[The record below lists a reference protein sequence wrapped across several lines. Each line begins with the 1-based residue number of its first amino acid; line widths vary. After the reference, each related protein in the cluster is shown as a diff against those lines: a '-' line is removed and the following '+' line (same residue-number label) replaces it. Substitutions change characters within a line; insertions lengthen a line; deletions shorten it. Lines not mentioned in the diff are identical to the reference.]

1 MVVTPQQAKETLM
14 RRNRTVLR
22 ELEKKI
28 DAALTGGDTGRDIC
42 IDVRDVGRNINGT
55 VLDSLLSAYRKAGWQ
70 VKYESDQ
77 RDGDFLRFSY
87 NSRGRI

>member
-1 MVVTPQQAKETLM
+1 MVITPQQATEELM
-14 RRNRTVLR
+14 RRNRKVLR

-28 DAALTGGDTGRDIC
+28 DAALIERNLGRDIC
-42 IDVRDVGRNINGT
+42 IDVRDGGRNVNGI

-87 NSRGRI
+87 SARGRK